1 MAKQAYKYLDGIR
14 IKKVDATQAEYE
26 EYKQLGKRIKYKC
39 SCERNGIVC
48 GADMIICGG
57 SEYTNRRGTKVIK
70 KPYFESSPNA
80 VHQMGC
86 PNTPKGAR
94 IINVYARAVGDISLD
109 DYFDLYARP
118 DRENPEPGG
127 GGPVGPDGPI
137 EPIEDDE
144 DEGEAA
150 VRVVR
155 PRGLNRLYE
164 AIRDNYEFNVLRNGQ
179 LCREALINYRSYQA
193 VRDGEIVLDGRS
205 LVLMEKCHNNDLYDA
220 FGGKIRDGNLMVV
233 LQDPYIGDDAERTYY
248 ILEMQYPD
256 TQRMKDRKTR
266 FFDTLKGEDER
277 IFITLGN
284 WEKVSYEGFEQYNIY
299 ETVITYKYI
308 DVLQDERYE
317 AEFLRKTE
325 KGKKKE

>member
-1 MAKQAYKYLDGIR
+1 MAKSAIKYLDGI
-14 IKKVDATQAEYE
+14 KVREVGATQAEYE

-39 SCERNGIVC
+39 PCEQNDIVC
-48 GADMIICGG
+48 GADMTICGG

-70 KPYFESSPNA
+70 KPYFESSPNS

-155 PRGLNRLYE
+155 PRGLSRLYE

-220 FGGKIRDGNLMVV
+220 FGGKISDGNLMVV
-233 LQDPYIGDDAERTYY
+233 LQDPYIGDDANRTYY
-248 ILEMQYPD
+248 ILKMQYPD

-277 IFITLGN
+277 IFIILGN
-284 WEKVSYEGFEQYNIY
+284 WVKVTYDGFEQYNIY
-299 ETVITYKYI
+299 ETEITYKYI

-317 AEFLRKTE
+317 AQYLRKNE
-325 KGKKKE
+325 EDK

>member
-1 MAKQAYKYLDGIR
+1 MAKRAYKYLDGIM
-14 IKKVDATQAEYE
+14 VEDVEATQAEYE

-57 SEYTNRRGTKVIK
+57 SEYTNKRGTKVIK

-109 DYFDLYARP
+109 DYFELFAQP
-118 DRENPEPGG
+118 DREHHGPGG
-127 GGPVGPDGPI
+127 GGPIDPDDDV
-137 EPIEDDE
+137 EPIEENDDE
-144 DEGEAA
+144 EEAA

-155 PRGLNRLYE
+155 PRGLNHLYE
-164 AIRDNYEFNVLRNGQ
+164 AIRDNFELNALRNGQ
-179 LCREALINYRSYQA
+179 LCRNALINYRSYQA

-205 LVLMEKCHNNDLYDA
+205 LVLTEKCHNNDLYDA

-233 LQDPYIGDDAERTYY
+233 LQDPYIGDDANRTYY
-248 ILEMQYPD
+248 ILKMQYPD
-256 TQRMKDRKTR
+256 SDRMMARRKR
-266 FFDTLKGEDER
+266 FFEQLKNTED
-277 IFITLGN
+277 IFLILGDWRRAN
-284 WEKVSYEGFEQYNIY
+284 YEGFESCSIY
-299 ETVITYKYI
+299 ETEIPSDRLI
-308 DVLQDERYE
+308 DVLRNERYE
-317 AEFLRKTE
+317 AKYLRKNE
-325 KGKKKE
+325 EDK

>member
-164 AIRDNYEFNVLRNGQ
+164 AIRDNFELNALRNGQ
-179 LCREALINYRSYQA
+179 LCRNALINYRSYQA